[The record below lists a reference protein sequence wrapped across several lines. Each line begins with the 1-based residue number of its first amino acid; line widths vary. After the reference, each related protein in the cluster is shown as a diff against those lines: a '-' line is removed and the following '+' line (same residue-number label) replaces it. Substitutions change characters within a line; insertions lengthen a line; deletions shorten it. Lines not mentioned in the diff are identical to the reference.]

1 MKTTEL
7 REQKEGKF
15 SLNTKQSGEALELLS
30 NLESDSVQDNLLKLI
45 NEDDEARVIAWENWL
60 EIKRI
65 ATKMD
70 ELAGKIMFPKCKEAI
85 EEILVVMN
93 DVEKYQ
99 EWNK

>member
-45 NEDDEARVIAWENWL
+45 NEDDEARVIA
-60 EIKRI
+60 
-65 ATKMD
+65 
-70 ELAGKIMFPKCKEAI
+70 
-85 EEILVVMN
+85 
-93 DVEKYQ
+93 
-99 EWNK
+99 